1 MRRGLDGRT
10 AAPDVPLAKTV
21 KQTRHGRAYFRH
33 ELASALAF
41 LAHEHWSRDADLAAY
56 LIAAHHGKVR
66 MNLRALPREAAP
78 KDPDRAGSR
87 FARGVWE
94 GDELPP
100 FALEG
105 DERWQGGGLSLSI
118 MELGWDEVSRESWT
132 ERTRELLARLG
143 PFRLAWLETLLRV
156 GRLARVREGARRR
169 PEMRGE
175 PLALP
180 GCAPTPLASYL
191 KALGV
196 LRLVSAPANYV
207 SGEAADPHARGWWE
221 NERFHLRTTLSRD
234 ALLPLLSARLR
245 AEPDH
250 RAVEWW
256 QRLLRGG
263 QQGRFRAARR
273 EPSSRA
279 LHAHLRG
286 YPQGGPHSRRSGSG
300 QAARRIGPRSSWWR
314 PSGPTLPTKRSSGS
328 TPSWL
333 CRGAALPT
341 RNCWERAATTDGS
354 TSPTTSPRR
363 LVSRAKPPG
372 LFDASS
378 GEPSDDAAR
387 LLADSLFSSP
397 VLGLC
402 SAAIGQFAPG
412 AAGGPNATNGYSA
425 DSEVNPW
432 DFVIMLEGAAAFA
445 GAATRRHQSNSG
457 SNASGSTTR
466 SGASFPF
473 TVRPVG
479 AGWGGVGVADENDA
493 RAEFW
498 APIWTRPARALE
510 IDSLFG
516 EGRAVLNERTAKD
529 GLEFARA
536 AASLGVSRGFRE
548 FERYGFLMRAGRTY
562 LATPIGRRSAAA
574 SLGAELVA
582 DLDVRGWLDRVRRVG
597 RSGEEPGAAR
607 RAIKHLEDALFGLLA
622 AAESPREAERTIVAL
637 GRVVGWLGL
646 SPERPEG
653 DRRTAAR
660 IVFDLAP
667 TGRRRQRGVPRRRRA
682 RRNRVAGFGT
692 SRAASEHAGAGSRT
706 TRRTRQGQRIVD
718 GTRDTNHRTGDR
730 RSSGPRKN
738 TPERRATNGGASRS
752 ARRTDLL
759 LRRKPR
765 HAPGVGRRRRAADP
779 GVGRRPARPEPH
791 RRARTPTR
799 GGVHAW
805 AGRQAVGR
813 RDGGAPR
820 RCGRVPRRRLRR
832 CALRRAARGSGVG
845 AAGAT
850 SLHLWAT
857 GIGPRFRSPT
867 RR

>member
-1 MRRGLDGRT
+1 M
-10 AAPDVPLAKTV
+10 K
-21 KQTRHGRAYFRH
+21 
-33 ELASALAF
+33 
-41 LAHEHWSRDADLAAY
+41 
-56 LIAAHHGKVR
+56 
-66 MNLRALPREAAP
+66 
-78 KDPDRAGSR
+78 
-87 FARGVWE
+87 
-94 GDELPP
+94 
-100 FALEG
+100 
-105 DERWQGGGLSLSI
+105 
-118 MELGWDEVSRESWT
+118 
-132 ERTRELLARLG
+132 
-143 PFRLAWLETLLRV
+143 
-156 GRLARVREGARRR
+156 
-169 PEMRGE
+169 GE

-196 LRLVSAPANYV
+196 LRLVSSPANHV
-207 SGEAADPHARGWWE
+207 SGGAADRHARGWWE

-234 ALLPLLSARLR
+234 ALLRFFLHDYAPSPIIAPWNGGSGFYAGDNKNGFDPLAESEVAGRFTHISAAIRKAARTVADLDLAKRPEGSAKVELVSALR
-245 AEPDH
+245 ADLADEALLWLD
-250 RAVEWW
+250 AVLALSGGGLAYPELLGTGGNDG
-256 QRLLRGG
+256 RLD
-263 QQGRFRAARR
+263 FTNNFA
-273 EPSSRA
+273 
-279 LHAHLRG
+279 
-286 YPQGGPHSRRSGSG
+286 
-300 QAARRIGPRSSWWR
+300 
-314 PSGPTLPTKRSSGS
+314 
-328 TPSWL
+328 
-333 CRGAALPT
+333 
-341 RNCWERAATTDGS
+341 
-354 TSPTTSPRR
+354 RR

-445 GAATRRHQSNSG
+445 GAATRRHQSNRG

-622 AAESPREAERTIVAL
+622 AAESPREAERAIVAL

-646 SPERPEG
+646 SPSGRKAIG
-653 DRRTAAR
+653 
-660 IVFDLAP
+660 AP
-667 TGRRRQRGVPRRRRA
+667 PPVLSSTWLRRA
-682 RRNRVAGFGT
+682 DDGSAEFRVA
-692 SRAASEHAGAGSRT
+692 AA
-706 TRRTRQGQRIVD
+706 
-718 GTRDTNHRTGDR
+718 
-730 RSSGPRKN
+730 
-738 TPERRATNGGASRS
+738 
-752 ARRTDLL
+752 L
-759 LRRKPR
+759 
-765 HAPGVGRRRRAADP
+765 AAIGLP
-779 GVGRRPARPEPH
+779 ALGRPARPVNTQEPEAVRPDGQGRDSESSTARETPTTEQATDAPAAQGRIRPNAAPPMAAH
-791 RRARTPTR
+791 LAPLDERTFFYRGSLGTRRAWADGDAPPTLVWGAGPLVPNLIAVLERRLVEASTR
-799 GGVHAW
+799 GLE
-805 AGRQAVGR
+805 
-813 RDGGAPR
+813 DKP
-820 RCGRVPRRRLRR
+820 L
-832 CALRRAARGSGVG
+832 
-845 AAGAT
+845 AGAT
-850 SLHLWAT
+850 AARLADVAAFLAGDFDDARCAALLAGLVWARPARPRSTSGQPASAPLPFAYAALKPLFTPDAALHAARALPETARMPVPPGLIARLRAGGNTRDGRSVDAAVRSALARARASCLPTLFDGRAGARETTIEGGRMGAGVPADRLAAALLIPIGDRDSRALIERAYPGAMSDDDNAT
-857 GIGPRFRSPT
+857 T
-867 RR
+867 EDTTHAA